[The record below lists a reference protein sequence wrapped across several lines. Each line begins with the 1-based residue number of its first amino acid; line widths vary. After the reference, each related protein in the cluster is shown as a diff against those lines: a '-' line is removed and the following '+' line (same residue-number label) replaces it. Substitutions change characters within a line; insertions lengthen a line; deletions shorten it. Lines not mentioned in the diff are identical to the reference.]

1 MLTKDQYEQLEEYL
15 ETILELY
22 TAEEY
27 EEYVENIVYN
37 YCKNRFGISDRKNCD
52 SYPLLSTPL
61 SRMR

>member
-27 EEYVENIVYN
+27 EEFVENIVYN
-37 YCKNRFGISDRKNCD
+37 YCKNRFGISDRKTCVDAFYTIVNKTD
-52 SYPLLSTPL
+52 
-61 SRMR
+61 R

>member
-37 YCKNRFGISDRKNCD
+37 YCKNRFGISDRKTSVDAFYTIINKTD
-52 SYPLLSTPL
+52 
-61 SRMR
+61 R

>member
-22 TAEEY
+22 TVEEY

-37 YCKNRFGISDRKNCD
+37 YCKNRFGISDRKTSVDAFYTIVNKID
-52 SYPLLSTPL
+52 
-61 SRMR
+61 R

>member
-37 YCKNRFGISDRKNCD
+37 YCKNRFGISDRKTSVD
-52 SYPLLSTPL
+52 SFYTIVNKTD
-61 SRMR
+61 R